1 MTLRRFGNKPL
12 TNQVDFSGGKT
23 GHRAKNQQGTE
34 QVVKAAALPKRRAAA
49 ATAMNGRQ
57 TSSGVSRN
65 SNGEGEKREGG
76 GGLEEGCGD
85 VEDEGPPLLW
95 DLTAG
100 LGTDAFVL
108 ALAGWRVE
116 MFERSAVVA
125 AMVQVRPNRRTGVGM
140 YVVGGRGGGGGWEV
154 ECLTLHPGVAL
165 YLVVIYATFPSF
177 EVQQRRRF
185 LRVLFRCSRVSK
197 NGRG

>member
-1 MTLRRFGNKPL
+1 M
-12 TNQVDFSGGKT
+12 DFSGGKT

-49 ATAMNGRQ
+49 TTAAAVRGRQ
-57 TSSGVSRN
+57 TPSDVSRSSN
-65 SNGEGEKREGG
+65 SKGGQREGS

-85 VEDEGPPLLW
+85 VEEEGPPLLW

-125 AMVQVRPNRRTGVGM
+125 AMVQVRPNVRWTGDGM
-140 YVVGGRGGGGGWEV
+140 
-154 ECLTLHPGVAL
+154 CVA
-165 YLVVIYATFPSF
+165 S
-177 EVQQRRRF
+177 
-185 LRVLFRCSRVSK
+185 VLQ
-197 NGRG
+197 